1 MMATATQSPECKKAC
16 TDNMLVKRFSDRY
29 KSGIPSPSP
38 GVGQQPTLFL
48 GGHNDMASAVD
59 PDVRYDRILRQAASV

>member
-1 MMATATQSPECKKAC
+1 
-16 TDNMLVKRFSDRY
+16 MLVKWFSDHY
-29 KSGIPSPSP
+29 KSGIPLPSP

-48 GGHNDMASAVD
+48 GGHNDMASAVA